1 MVRLVGIE
9 LTTAS
14 HEVEAVKALLTANDT
29 KLENVVSASSS
40 KDDGLDRD
48 GTLLPLPWKWTLS
61 KRSATKCH
69 QPAKRGT
76 L

>member
-29 KLENVVSASSS
+29 KLEM
-40 KDDGLDRD
+40 
-48 GTLLPLPWKWTLS
+48 
-61 KRSATKCH
+61 
-69 QPAKRGT
+69 
-76 L
+76 